1 MKKLLLLTI
10 FVLAMSL
17 SSFAQLAPPPES
29 ARQEVSQMVGDTKI
43 SIAYHRPNV
52 KGRKIW
58 GGLVPYGEVWR
69 TGANNATVFEIT
81 NDVTVNGQKL
91 AKGKY
96 SLHTIPGETEW
107 TIIFNKN
114 AEQWGSFRYEMK
126 DDVLRV
132 TAKPATAEFHE
143 TMSLEIE
150 NVVKNVAE
158 VHIRWDKIAVPF
170 TVDVGDVSGRL
181 LTDVRRRMVS
191 EPVQMANYVLNQKMT
206 ANYAEALGWLDGSIK
221 IRETFGNLQTKAR
234 ILAETGNYKEAIT
247 VGEKAVQVGKAAT
260 STPANTVDFEK
271 VLTEWKT
278 KK

>member
-234 ILAETGNYKEAIT
+234 ILAEMGNYKEAIT

-260 STPANTVDFEK
+260 PTPANTVDFEK

>member
-260 STPANTVDFEK
+260 PTPANTVDFEK

>member
-1 MKKLLLLTI
+1 MKKVFFLTI
-10 FVLAMSL
+10 LIL
-17 SSFAQLAPPPES
+17 SASIGIFAQLAPPPES
-29 ARQEVSQMVGDTKI
+29 ARQEISQMVADTKI
-43 SIAYHRPNV
+43 SISYFRPNV

-69 TGANNATVFEIT
+69 TGANNATVFEVS

-91 AKGKY
+91 PKGKY
-96 SLHTIPGETEW
+96 SLHSIPGETEW

-114 AEQWGSFRYEMK
+114 ADQWGSFRYDAK
-126 DDVLRV
+126 DDALRV
-132 TAKPATAEFHE
+132 TAKPVAAEFHE
-143 TMSLEIE
+143 TMSLEVE

-181 LTDVRRRMVS
+181 LTDYRRRTAA
-191 EPVQMANYVLNQKMT
+191 EPVQMANYILNQKMT
-206 ANYAEALGWLDGSIK
+206 ANYEEAIGWIDGSLK
-221 IRETFGNLQTKAR
+221 AGETFGKLQTKAR
-234 ILAETGNYKEAIT
+234 ILAEMGRMPEAIT

-260 STPANTVDFEK
+260 PTAANTADFEK
-271 VLTEWKT
+271 VLAEWKA

>member
-107 TIIFNKN
+107 MIIFNKN

-234 ILAETGNYKEAIT
+234 ILAEMGNYKEAIT

-260 STPANTVDFEK
+260 PTPANTVDFEK
-271 VLTEWKT
+271 ELTEWKT

>member
-107 TIIFNKN
+107 MIIFNKN

-260 STPANTVDFEK
+260 PTPANTVDFEK

>member
-234 ILAETGNYKEAIT
+234 ILAEMGNYKEAIT